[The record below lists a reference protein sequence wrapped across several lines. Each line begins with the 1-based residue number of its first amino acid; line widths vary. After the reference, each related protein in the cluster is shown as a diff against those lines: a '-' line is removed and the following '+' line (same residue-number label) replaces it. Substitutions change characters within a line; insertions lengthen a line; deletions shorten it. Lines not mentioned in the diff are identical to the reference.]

1 MQYSFTQRRVCW
13 CPVNGIVYL
22 LMSCMS
28 KERGCNRLHSWN
40 EVMIHTG
47 MVVCVPPS
55 KVKSNRS
62 REDDHMYW
70 EPSNKRLAKKK
81 KTSNV
86 NLEHVLLCRFVFTGR
101 NIITYLIHEGKLD
114 WLITLCF
121 VQQSTKC
128 AM

>member
-1 MQYSFTQRRVCW
+1 
-13 CPVNGIVYL
+13 
-22 LMSCMS
+22 MS

-81 KTSNV
+81 KPAMLTWSMYYSV
-86 NLEHVLLCRFVFTGR
+86 VLFLPG
-101 NIITYLIHEGKLD
+101 G
-114 WLITLCF
+114 TLLYI
-121 VQQSTKC
+121 
-128 AM
+128 